1 MEACESTL
9 AGIYLCVM
17 LTNLLSALWNLT
29 KKKPLYI
36 MPQAHGLDPALK
48 PEQVSAEINPDPKVV
63 PAPQPRWITALR
75 TVPYSDIILSGSWD
89 GVVKLWKLGED
100 KRSILPVGTLCEPSP
115 RASPEF
121 NGVSE
126 DSDDQKPTNGTHTG
140 SEPWVVKGVINDISV
155 FERGDRG
162 KDGLCV
168 VAALGKDHRLGKWKQ
183 VKGGR
188 NGAVV
193 FEVPRREKQLL
204 TNGDAD
210 NAGES

>member
-1 MEACESTL
+1 
-9 AGIYLCVM
+9 
-17 LTNLLSALWNLT
+17 
-29 KKKPLYI
+29 

-48 PEQVSAEINPDPKVV
+48 LEEVSAEVHPDPKVV

-75 TVPYSDIILSGSWD
+75 TLPYSDVILSGSWD
-89 GVVKLWKLGED
+89 GTVKLWKLSED
-100 KRSILPVGTLCEPSP
+100 KRSIVPVGTLCEPGSRESP
-115 RASPEF
+115 DSKE
-121 NGVSE
+121 VSE
-126 DSDDQKPTNGTHTG
+126 DSDDQRKTNDTHTG
-140 SEPWVVKGVINDISV
+140 SEPWVVNGIINDISV

-193 FEVPRREKQLL
+193 FELPRREKEKEAL
-204 TNGDAD
+204 TNGHTA
-210 NAGES
+210 ETEVS